1 MRTIYIEIEEKSI
14 LNKKSHKT
22 NHLWYDI
29 KNKEMKTL
37 FGGVLKFKYDSDKNE
52 MIPYTEDAIISVYE
66 KSNNEKEILSWIKLN
81 SDVVFLN
88 TEESRKNIVAINYDV
103 NNEDLILSMLYSKR
117 FRYS

>member
-1 MRTIYIEIEEKSI
+1 MITIYIEVEEKSI

-52 MIPYTEDAIISVYE
+52 MIPYAEDLVVSVYE
-66 KSNNEKEILSWIKLN
+66 KSNNEKEILNWIKLN
-81 SDVVFLN
+81 NDVVSLN
-88 TEESRKNIVAINYDV
+88 TEESRKNIIAIDCNDDD
-103 NNEDLILSMLYSKR
+103 EDLVLSMLYSKR
-117 FRYS
+117 FRHS